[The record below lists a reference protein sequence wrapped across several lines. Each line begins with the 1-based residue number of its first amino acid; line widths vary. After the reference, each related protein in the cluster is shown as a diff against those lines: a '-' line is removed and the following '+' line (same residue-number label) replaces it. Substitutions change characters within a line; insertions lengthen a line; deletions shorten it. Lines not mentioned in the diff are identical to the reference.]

1 MELDGARVLVAGASG
16 ALGGQLADALRER
29 GATVVA
35 GGRDADRLRD
45 VAERCGTDPVT
56 FDAVDVDSCTAAVDA
71 AAQALGGLDA
81 ILVTVGVAGFGRALD
96 TEPAV
101 SEELFAVDVL
111 GPMALVRAAAR
122 HLGEGGTVAV
132 FSAILADLPTA
143 GMADYSAAKSALS
156 TWLQVLRR
164 EERKRF
170 TVLDVRPPHL
180 DTGLETRSLAGEPP
194 RLPAPMP
201 AEDVVPL
208 VVQALEQG
216 AGEIVFDRAE
226 GGLVIR

>member
-16 ALGGQLADALRER
+16 ALGERLADALRKR

-35 GGRDADRLRD
+35 GGRDADRLRE

-56 FDAVDVDSCTAAVDA
+56 FDAVDVDSCTAAVNA
-71 AAQALGGLDA
+71 AAEALGGLDA
-81 ILVTVGVAGFGRALD
+81 IVVTVGVAGFGRALD

-122 HLGEGGTVAV
+122 HLGDGGTVAV

-180 DTGLETRSLAGEPP
+180 DTGLETRALAGEPP

-201 AEDVVPL
+201 AADVVPL
-208 VVQALEQG
+208 VVRALEQG
-216 AGEIVFDRAE
+216 ASEIVFDRAE
-226 GGLVIR
+226 GGLVVR

>member
-16 ALGGQLADALRER
+16 ALGGQVADALRER

-35 GGRDADRLRD
+35 GGRDADRLRE

-71 AAQALGGLDA
+71 AAEALGGLDA
-81 ILVTVGVAGFGRALD
+81 IVVTVGVAGFGRALD
-96 TEPAV
+96 TEPVV

-111 GPMALVRAAAR
+111 GPMALVRAAAP
-122 HLGEGGTVAV
+122 HLGDGGTVAV

-180 DTGLETRSLAGEPP
+180 DTGLETRALAGEPP

-201 AEDVVPL
+201 AADIVTL

-216 AGEIVFDRAE
+216 ASEIVFDRAE

>member
-1 MELDGARVLVAGASG
+1 MKLDGARVLVAGASG
-16 ALGGQLADALRER
+16 ALGAQLADALRER

-35 GGRDADRLRD
+35 GGRDAGRLRE

-56 FDAVDVDSCTAAVDA
+56 FDAIDVDSCAAAVDA
-71 AAQALGGLDA
+71 AAEALGGLDA
-81 ILVTVGVAGFGRALD
+81 VVVTVGVAGFGRALETD
-96 TEPAV
+96 PAV

-111 GPMALVRAAAR
+111 GPMALVRAASR
-122 HLGEGGTVAV
+122 HLGDGGTVAV

-164 EERKRF
+164 EERKRL

-180 DTGLETRSLAGEPP
+180 DTGLETRALAGEPP

-201 AEDVVPL
+201 SADVVL
-208 VVQALEQG
+208 IVVQALEQG
-216 AGEIVFDRAE
+216 ASEIVFDRAE
-226 GGLVIR
+226 GGPVIR

>member
-35 GGRDADRLRD
+35 GGRDADRLRE

-71 AAQALGGLDA
+71 AAEALGGLDA
-81 ILVTVGVAGFGRALD
+81 IVVTVGVAGFGRALD

-122 HLGEGGTVAV
+122 HLGDGGTVAV

-180 DTGLETRSLAGEPP
+180 DTGLETRALAGEPP

-201 AEDVVPL
+201 STDVVTL

-216 AGEIVFDRAE
+216 ASEIVFDRAE
-226 GGLVIR
+226 GGLVVR

>member
-71 AAQALGGLDA
+71 AAEALGGLDA
-81 ILVTVGVAGFGRALD
+81 IVVTVGVAGFGRALD
-96 TEPAV
+96 TEPVV

-122 HLGEGGTVAV
+122 HLGEGGSVAV

-180 DTGLETRSLAGEPP
+180 DTGLETRALAGEPP

-201 AEDVVPL
+201 AADVVPL
-208 VVQALEQG
+208 VVRALEQG
-216 AGEIVFDRAE
+216 ASEIVFDRAE

>member
-16 ALGGQLADALRER
+16 ALGGQLADALRDR

-71 AAQALGGLDA
+71 AVEALGGLDA
-81 ILVTVGVAGFGRALD
+81 IVVTVGVAGFGRALD

-170 TVLDVRPPHL
+170 TVLDVRAPHL
-180 DTGLETRSLAGEPP
+180 DTGLETRALAGEPP

-201 AEDVVPL
+201 AADVVTL
-208 VVQALEQG
+208 VVQALDQG
-216 AGEIVFDRAE
+216 ASEIVFDRAE